1 MTAPQII
8 QDLDAMR
15 AAVRHAQAAGE
26 TVGIVP
32 TMGALHAGHLS
43 LVAASNQQCNR
54 TVVTIFVNP
63 TQFLPGEDFEQY
75 PRTLE
80 DDLAALAAYE
90 VDFVFTPAAEQMYG
104 PRDEQGDFPAT
115 ATIDAGPIATEYEG
129 RFRPGHFTGV
139 ATVVMKLFQIAPAD
153 VAFFGQKDYQQTRV
167 IQQMCADL
175 NVPIEV
181 VVCPTLRDP
190 DGLAMSSR
198 NRYLSADQRRSALTL
213 YQSLDWAR
221 QRIEQG
227 EHDPAALIEGMR
239 RPFDRIEEAR
249 IDYIAIADPNTLQ
262 AVGRIEGEVVL
273 LVAVR
278 IGQTRLIDNLLV
290 ARR

>member
-1 MTAPQII
+1 MTSPRII
-8 QDLDAMR
+8 QTVDDMR
-15 AAVRHAQAAGE
+15 AAVQHAQAAGE
-26 TVGIVP
+26 TVGVVP

-43 LVAASNQQCNR
+43 LVAASNQRCHR

-80 DDLAALAAYE
+80 DDLAALAAHE
-90 VDFVFTPAAEQMYG
+90 VDFVFAPATEQMYG
-104 PRDEQGDFPAT
+104 PRDEQGNFKAAT
-115 ATIDAGPIATEYEG
+115 AIDVGPIAREYEA
-129 RFRPGHFTGV
+129 RFRPGHFAGV
-139 ATVVMKLFQIAPAD
+139 ATVVMKLFQIVPAD

-175 NVPIEV
+175 NVPIDV
-181 VVCPTLRDP
+181 VVCPTVRES

-198 NRYLSADQRRSALTL
+198 NRYLSADERRRALTL
-213 YQSLDWAR
+213 YQALDWAR

-227 EHDPAALIEGMR
+227 EHDAAALIDGMR
-239 RPFDRIEEAR
+239 RQFDRVEEAR
-249 IDYIAIADPNTLQ
+249 IDYIAVADPQSLR
-262 AVGRIEGEVVL
+262 AVGRIEHEVVL
-273 LVAVR
+273 LIAVR